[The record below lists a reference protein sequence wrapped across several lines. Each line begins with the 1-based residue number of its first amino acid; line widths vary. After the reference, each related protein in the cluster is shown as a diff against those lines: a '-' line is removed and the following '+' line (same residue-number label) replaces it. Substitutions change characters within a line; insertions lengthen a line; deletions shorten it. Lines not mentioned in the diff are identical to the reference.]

1 MSLGSLP
8 KRCDEEARAG
18 FVLLLLLLKL
28 SSENSTQKYENN
40 YNMISIPRRLH
51 RFMLVY
57 ILFLFSY
64 FHIFLLILKILF
76 FIRVGK
82 RGSRYLTVI

>member
-1 MSLGSLP
+1 MSLGSPP

-18 FVLLLLLLKL
+18 FVLLLLKL

-64 FHIFLLILKILF
+64 FHIFLLILKISF

-82 RGSRYLTVI
+82 RGGRYLTVI